1 MKKSLGSILTEL
13 RKQNNM
19 TQADLAEKM
28 CVTDKAVSKWERDI
42 SCPNIETIQKLA
54 DFFNIPVNELLSAKS
69 SSKKNN
75 IITLIFNAVALAMGI
90 SVLVLMIM
98 DSIDIKNAVIMLA
111 AGLGALSINLLKRD
125 RKSVV

>member
-13 RKQNNM
+13 RKQNNI

-111 AGLGALSINLLKRD
+111 AGLGALSINLLKS
-125 RKSVV
+125 K

>member
-54 DFFNIPVNELLSAKS
+54 DFFNIPVNELLSAKRK
-69 SSKKNN
+69 SKKNN

-111 AGLGALSINLLKRD
+111 AGLGALSINLLKS
-125 RKSVV
+125 K

>member
-54 DFFNIPVNELLSAKS
+54 DFFNIPVNELLSANS

-111 AGLGALSINLLKRD
+111 AGLGALSINLLKS
-125 RKSVV
+125 K

>member
-1 MKKSLGSILTEL
+1 MKKSLGSILAEL

-69 SSKKNN
+69 SSENIKKNN

-111 AGLGALSINLLKRD
+111 AGLGALSINLLKS
-125 RKSVV
+125 K

>member
-1 MKKSLGSILTEL
+1 MKKSLGSILAEL

-69 SSKKNN
+69 SSENIKKNN
-75 IITLIFNAVALAMGI
+75 IITLIFNAVALTMGI

-111 AGLGALSINLLKRD
+111 AGLGALSINLLKS
-125 RKSVV
+125 K

>member
-75 IITLIFNAVALAMGI
+75 IITLILNAVALAMGI

-111 AGLGALSINLLKRD
+111 AGLGALSINLLKS
-125 RKSVV
+125 K

>member
-19 TQADLAEKM
+19 TQVDLAEKM

-111 AGLGALSINLLKRD
+111 AGLGALSINLLKS
-125 RKSVV
+125 K

>member
-1 MKKSLGSILTEL
+1 MKKSLGSILAEL

-69 SSKKNN
+69 SSENIKK
-75 IITLIFNAVALAMGI
+75 II
-90 SVLVLMIM
+90 
-98 DSIDIKNAVIMLA
+98 
-111 AGLGALSINLLKRD
+111 
-125 RKSVV
+125 

>member
-1 MKKSLGSILTEL
+1 
-13 RKQNNM
+13 M

-111 AGLGALSINLLKRD
+111 AGLGALSINLLKS
-125 RKSVV
+125 K

>member
-111 AGLGALSINLLKRD
+111 AGLGALSINLLKS
-125 RKSVV
+125 K

>member
-13 RKQNNM
+13 RKQSNM

-111 AGLGALSINLLKRD
+111 AGLGALSINLLKS
-125 RKSVV
+125 K

>member
-111 AGLGALSINLLKRD
+111 AGLGALSINLLK
-125 RKSVV
+125 SQ

>member
-1 MKKSLGSILTEL
+1 MKKSLGSILAEL

-28 CVTDKAVSKWERDI
+28 CVTDKAVSKWDRDI

-69 SSKKNN
+69 SSENIKEKN

-111 AGLGALSINLLKRD
+111 AGLCALSINLLKN
-125 RKSVV
+125 K

>member
-1 MKKSLGSILTEL
+1 
-13 RKQNNM
+13 M

-54 DFFNIPVNELLSAKS
+54 DFFNIPVNEKKKKKS

-111 AGLGALSINLLKRD
+111 AGLGALSINLLKS
-125 RKSVV
+125 K

>member
-1 MKKSLGSILTEL
+1 MKKSLGSILKEL

-111 AGLGALSINLLKRD
+111 AGLGALSINLLKS
-125 RKSVV
+125 K

>member
-1 MKKSLGSILTEL
+1 MEMKKSLGSILTEL

-111 AGLGALSINLLKRD
+111 AGLGALSINLLKS
-125 RKSVV
+125 K

>member
-13 RKQNNM
+13 WKQNNM

-111 AGLGALSINLLKRD
+111 AGLGALSINLLKS
-125 RKSVV
+125 K

>member
-28 CVTDKAVSKWERDI
+28 GVTDKAVSKWERDI

-111 AGLGALSINLLKRD
+111 AGLGALSINLLKS
-125 RKSVV
+125 K

>member
-13 RKQNNM
+13 PKQNNM

-111 AGLGALSINLLKRD
+111 AGLGALSINLLKS
-125 RKSVV
+125 K

>member
-1 MKKSLGSILTEL
+1 MKKSFGSILTEL

-111 AGLGALSINLLKRD
+111 AGLGALSINLLKS
-125 RKSVV
+125 K

>member
-98 DSIDIKNAVIMLA
+98 DSIDIKNAVILLA
-111 AGLGALSINLLKRD
+111 AGLGALSINLLKS
-125 RKSVV
+125 K

>member
-1 MKKSLGSILTEL
+1 MKKSLGSILAEL

-19 TQADLAEKM
+19 TQADVAEKM

-69 SSKKNN
+69 SSENIKKNN
-75 IITLIFNAVALAMGI
+75 IITLIFNAAALAMGI

-111 AGLGALSINLLKRD
+111 AGLGALSINLLKS
-125 RKSVV
+125 K

>member
-1 MKKSLGSILTEL
+1 MKKSLGSILAEL

-69 SSKKNN
+69 SSENIKEKN

-111 AGLGALSINLLKRD
+111 AGLCASSINLLKN
-125 RKSVV
+125 K

>member
-1 MKKSLGSILTEL
+1 MKKSLGSILAEL

-111 AGLGALSINLLKRD
+111 AGLGALSINLLKS
-125 RKSVV
+125 K

>member
-1 MKKSLGSILTEL
+1 MKKSLGSILAEL

-69 SSKKNN
+69 DSENIKEKN

-111 AGLGALSINLLKRD
+111 AGLGALSINLLKS
-125 RKSVV
+125 K

>member
-54 DFFNIPVNELLSAKS
+54 DFFNISVNELLSAKS

-111 AGLGALSINLLKRD
+111 AGLGALSINLLKS
-125 RKSVV
+125 K

>member
-111 AGLGALSINLLKRD
+111 AGLGALNINLLKS
-125 RKSVV
+125 K

>member
-1 MKKSLGSILTEL
+1 MKKSLGSILSEL

-69 SSKKNN
+69 SSENIKEKN

-111 AGLGALSINLLKRD
+111 AGLCAFSINLLKS
-125 RKSVV
+125 K

>member
-1 MKKSLGSILTEL
+1 MPDSSIMLEL
-13 RKQNNM
+13 CSELEI
-19 TQADLAEKM
+19 T
-28 CVTDKAVSKWERDI
+28 
-42 SCPNIETIQKLA
+42 
-54 DFFNIPVNELLSAKS
+54 VNELLSAKS

-111 AGLGALSINLLKRD
+111 AGLGALSINLLKS
-125 RKSVV
+125 K

>member
-1 MKKSLGSILTEL
+1 MSKKTLGMMIASL
-13 RKQNNM
+13 RKEKRM
-19 TQADLAEKM
+19 TQIELAEKM

-111 AGLGALSINLLKRD
+111 AGLGALSINLLKS
-125 RKSVV
+125 K

>member
-69 SSKKNN
+69 SSEKNN

-111 AGLGALSINLLKRD
+111 AGLGALSINLLKS
-125 RKSVV
+125 K

>member
-54 DFFNIPVNELLSAKS
+54 DFFNIPVDELLSAKS

-111 AGLGALSINLLKRD
+111 AGLGALSINLLKS
-125 RKSVV
+125 K

>member
-1 MKKSLGSILTEL
+1 MKKSLGSILAEL

-42 SCPNIETIQKLA
+42 SCPNIETIKKLA
-54 DFFNIPVNELLSAKS
+54 DFFDINVNELLSAKS
-69 SSKKNN
+69 SSLNIKEKN

-98 DSIDIKNAVIMLA
+98 DSIDIKNAVIMLS
-111 AGLGALSINLLKRD
+111 AGLCALSINLLKS
-125 RKSVV
+125 K

>member
-75 IITLIFNAVALAMGI
+75 IITLIFNAVAIAMGI

-111 AGLGALSINLLKRD
+111 AGLGALSINLLKS
-125 RKSVV
+125 K

>member
-1 MKKSLGSILTEL
+1 
-13 RKQNNM
+13 
-19 TQADLAEKM
+19 M

-69 SSKKNN
+69 SCENIKEKN

-90 SVLVLMIM
+90 SVL
-98 DSIDIKNAVIMLA
+98 SYS
-111 AGLGALSINLLKRD
+111 GHF
-125 RKSVV
+125 

>member
-1 MKKSLGSILTEL
+1 MKKSLGSILAEL

-42 SCPNIETIQKLA
+42 SCPNIETIKKLA
-54 DFFNIPVNELLSAKS
+54 DFFDINVNELLSAKS
-69 SSKKNN
+69 SSLNIKEKN

-98 DSIDIKNAVIMLA
+98 DSIDIKNAVIMLS
-111 AGLGALSINLLKRD
+111 AGLYALSINLLKS
-125 RKSVV
+125 K